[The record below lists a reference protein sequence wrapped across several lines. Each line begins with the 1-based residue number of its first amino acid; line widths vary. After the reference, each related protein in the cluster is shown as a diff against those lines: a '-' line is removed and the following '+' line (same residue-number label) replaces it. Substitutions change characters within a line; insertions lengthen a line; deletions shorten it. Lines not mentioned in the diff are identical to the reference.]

1 VEILKVGEKV
11 GQLTKQELRKRI
23 LDLIKTQKEEDA
35 LGKSRI
41 ILDKV
46 LALPVF
52 GTAQTI
58 MFYAAFQ
65 GEVDT
70 FALMEQ
76 AIKLNKRVVLPIVRI
91 ETAEIIPVEIRSTGD
106 LKRGAFGIPEP
117 AFLPDRLVDAYTLD
131 LIVVPGVAF
140 DRSNFRLGRGAGF
153 YDRFLARLPFT
164 IPTVGLAYDFQMV
177 DAIPGLMP
185 HDRPVSQVVTN

>member
-1 VEILKVGEKV
+1 VS
-11 GQLTKQELRKRI
+11 QPTKQELRKRI
-23 LDLIKTQKEEDA
+23 LDLIKTQKEEDT
-35 LGKSRI
+35 LGKNRI

-58 MFYAAFQ
+58 MFYASFQ

-91 ETAEIIPVEIRSTGD
+91 ETAEIIPVEIKSTGD

-117 AFLPDRLVDAYTLD
+117 AFLPDRLVDAHILE

-140 DRSNFRLGRGAGF
+140 DRKNFRLGRGAGF
-153 YDRFLARLPFT
+153 YDRFLARLPST

-177 DAIPGLMP
+177 DAIPGLRP